1 MNKWEIAQ
9 IFYEIADLLDILGE
23 NPFKARAYRKA
34 AHVLESTLLDIAELS
49 AEGRLQEVPGIGDA
63 LAKKIK
69 ELVETGRLNYYEDLK
84 KKIPPSTRQLLM
96 IPGVGVKTARL
107 LFRELNITSLEELK
121 EAAREQRLQGLPGI
135 GEKTREAILQGLKEL
150 VGERPKWLLNFA
162 FAAADEVASF
172 LNGIPGVVEVS
183 AAGSLRRG
191 REMVESLD
199 FVVSGTDPEDVAS
212 AFTRAPFVQRVVV
225 GEVSTA
231 VKTKWEIQANLLA
244 VRPEQF
250 ASALQYLTGSW
261 AHNKCLQGIARKR
274 GWKLDKYGV
283 DLGKRIVTP
292 KSEEDLY
299 QLLEMRYIPP
309 ELREGQGEI
318 EAALAGNLPVLVDI
332 GDIKGDLRVHSN
344 WSDGAN
350 TLEEIALAARQ
361 MGYSYLAITDHS
373 RSLRVARGL
382 DEERLRRQRLEIES
396 INRMFDDFQLLAG
409 IEVDILPDGSLD
421 FDDDIL
427 EEMDV
432 VIASIH
438 SGFKQDRDTLTSRI
452 IAAIRNEHVDIIGHP
467 SGRLLG
473 RRGSY
478 QIDMERVLDAAAETG
493 TALEINASPD
503 RLDLNDHYIRLG
515 KERGVRFSINTD
527 AHGRHSLADMRYGV
541 LTARRGWAEKEDIIN
556 TMPLSELRKWLQKKS
571 R

>member
-332 GDIKGDLRVHSN
+332 GDIKGDLHVHSN

-527 AHGRHSLADMRYGV
+527 AHGRHCLADMRYGV

-556 TMPLSELRKWLQKKS
+556 TMPLSELRKWLQNKS

>member
-135 GEKTREAILQGLKEL
+135 GEKTKEAILQGLKEL

-332 GDIKGDLRVHSN
+332 GDIKGDLHVHSN

-452 IAAIRNEHVDIIGHP
+452 ITAIRNEHVDIIGHP

>member
-1 MNKWEIAQ
+1 
-9 IFYEIADLLDILGE
+9 
-23 NPFKARAYRKA
+23 
-34 AHVLESTLLDIAELS
+34 
-49 AEGRLQEVPGIGDA
+49 
-63 LAKKIK
+63 
-69 ELVETGRLNYYEDLK
+69 
-84 KKIPPSTRQLLM
+84 
-96 IPGVGVKTARL
+96 
-107 LFRELNITSLEELK
+107 
-121 EAAREQRLQGLPGI
+121 LPGI
-135 GEKTREAILQGLKEL
+135 GEKTKEAILQGLKEL

-332 GDIKGDLRVHSN
+332 GDIKGDLHVHSN

>member
-244 VRPEQF
+244 VRHEQF

-332 GDIKGDLRVHSN
+332 GDIKGDLHVHSN

>member
-34 AHVLESTLLDIAELS
+34 AHILESTLLDIAELS
-49 AEGRLQEVPGIGDA
+49 TEGRLQEVPGIGDA

-69 ELVETGRLNYYEDLK
+69 ELVETGRLNYYEELK
-84 KKIPPSTRQLLM
+84 ERIPPSTRQLLM

-107 LFRELNITSLEELK
+107 LFRELNITSLEELE

-135 GEKTREAILQGLKEL
+135 GEKTKEAILQGLKEL

-162 FAAADEVASF
+162 FAAAGEVASF

-191 REMVESLD
+191 REMVEALD
-199 FVVSGTDPEDVAS
+199 FVASGTDPEDVAL
-212 AFTRAPFVQRVVV
+212 AFIRAPFVQEVVA
-225 GEVSTA
+225 GKAPTA
-231 VKTKWEIQANLLA
+231 VTTKWGIQANLLA

-250 ASALQYLTGSW
+250 ASALQYLTGSR

-299 QLLEMRYIPP
+299 QLLEMPYIPP

-332 GDIKGDLRVHSN
+332 GDIKGDLHVHSN

-350 TLEEIALAARQ
+350 SIEEIALAARER
-361 MGYSYLAITDHS
+361 GYSYLAITDHS

-382 DEERLRRQRLEIES
+382 DEEKLRQQRLEIES
-396 INRMFDDFQLLAG
+396 VNRMFDDFQLLAG

-452 IAAIRNEHVDIIGHP
+452 ITAIRNEHVDIIGHP

-473 RRGSY
+473 RRGPY

-503 RLDLNDHYIRLG
+503 RLDLNDRYIRLG

-527 AHGRHSLADMRYGV
+527 AHGRHCLADMRYGV

-556 TMPLSELRKWLQKKS
+556 TMPLSELRKWLQNKS

>member
-34 AHVLESTLLDIAELS
+34 AHILESTLLDIAELS

-135 GEKTREAILQGLKEL
+135 GEKTKEAILQGLKEL

-332 GDIKGDLRVHSN
+332 GDIKGDLHVHSN

-452 IAAIRNEHVDIIGHP
+452 ITAIRNEHVDIIGHP

>member
-135 GEKTREAILQGLKEL
+135 GEKTKEAILQGLKEL

-332 GDIKGDLRVHSN
+332 GDIKGDLHVHSN

>member
-69 ELVETGRLNYYEDLK
+69 ELVETGNLNYYEELK

-96 IPGVGVKTARL
+96 IPGVGAKTARL

-150 VGERPKWLLNFA
+150 VGERPKWLLSFA
-162 FAAADEVASF
+162 FAAAGEVASF
-172 LNGIPGVVEVS
+172 LNRIPGVVEVS
-183 AAGSLRRG
+183 VAGSLRRG
-191 REMVESLD
+191 KEMVEALD
-199 FVVSGTDPEDVAS
+199 FVASGTGPEDVAS
-212 AFTRAPFVQRVVV
+212 AFTRAPFVQEVVA
-225 GEVSTA
+225 GKAPTA
-231 VKTKWEIQANLLA
+231 VTTKWGIQANLLA

-250 ASALQYLTGSW
+250 ASALQYLTGSR
-261 AHNKCLQGIARKR
+261 AHNNCLQEIARKR
-274 GWKLDKYGV
+274 GWKLDKYGI
-283 DLGKRIVTP
+283 DLGERIVTP

-299 QLLEMRYIPP
+299 QLLEMPYIPP

-318 EAALAGNLPVLVDI
+318 EAALAGSLPLLI
-332 GDIKGDLRVHSN
+332 ETGDIKGDLHVHSN

-350 TLEEIALAARQ
+350 SIEEIALAARER
-361 MGYSYLAITDHS
+361 GYSYLAITDHS

-382 DEERLRRQRLEIES
+382 DEERLCRQRLEIES

-527 AHGRHSLADMRYGV
+527 AHGRHCLADMRYGV